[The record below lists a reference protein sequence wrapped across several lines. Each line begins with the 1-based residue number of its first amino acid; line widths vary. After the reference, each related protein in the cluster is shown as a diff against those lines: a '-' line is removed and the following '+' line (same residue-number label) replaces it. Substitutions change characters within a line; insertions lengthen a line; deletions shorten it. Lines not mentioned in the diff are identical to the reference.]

1 MFGLGMWEAL
11 ILLAVVML
19 LFGGKKLPE
28 LAKSMGKS
36 ITSFKKG
43 LKEDE
48 ENKQKISDSD
58 KDEGPQ

>member
-58 KDEGPQ
+58 KGEGPQ